1 MVTKQLVALYSM
13 PVGPYVADTTD
24 EPISPS
30 RVPVRVI
37 VSPPEVDSR
46 EAVIP
51 VIIGGVQV
59 ERVGDQIARVLPGV
73 VD

>member
-1 MVTKQLVALYSM
+1 
-13 PVGPYVADTTD
+13 
-24 EPISPS
+24 
-30 RVPVRVI
+30 
-37 VSPPEVDSR
+37 
-46 EAVIP
+46 VIP